1 MVSGMSHRPDE
12 DGRGASSVPHQPSGA
27 RTPLGTPPPSSA
39 AHSASTSG
47 GSAGSPSSRSD
58 HNGPS
63 TAAAGTGPPP
73 AAAAATASTPAS
85 DGTTSLRLNNLDI
98 NGDDAPSSQA
108 PVSIIKKKKRRA
120 AAIGPDKG
128 GRGLRQFSMKV
139 CEKVESK
146 GRTTYNEVADE
157 LVAEFSDP
165 NNNIEAPDPDN
176 PNAVKKYE
184 CTLHLLLVLW
194 GICSLY
200 VKMQQQYDEKNIR
213 RRVYDALN
221 VLMAMEII
229 SKDKKE
235 IQWKGLP
242 RTSVNDIEELQ
253 TELAGLKGRIEKKSA
268 YLQEL
273 QDQYLGMQNLVLR
286 NEELYGSGTTPSGG
300 VALPFILIQTRPH
313 AMVEVEISE
322 DMQLVHFDFNSTP
335 FELHDD
341 SYVIKALN
349 SSGKEQNYV
358 TPEPRS
364 NGCEGSSMPN
374 IYRNHVQQS
383 AMANNGTTRLP
394 SSPPVP
400 GILKGRVKHEHQ
412 F

>member
-12 DGRGASSVPHQPSGA
+12 DGRGSPSFPHQPSGA
-27 RTPLGTPPPSSA
+27 GTPQGTPPPSSA

-47 GSAGSPSSRSD
+47 GSAGSPSRLSD
-58 HNGPS
+58 QNGPS
-63 TAAAGTGPPP
+63 TAAAATGTAP

-85 DGTTSLRLNNLDI
+85 DGTAFLRLNNLDI

-108 PVSIIKKKKRRA
+108 PVSIKKKKRRA

-184 CTLHLLLVLW
+184 CPLHQFFYQHVLTF
-194 GICSLY
+194 Y
-200 VKMQQQYDEKNIR
+200 VIMQQQYDEKNIR

-253 TELAGLKGRIEKKSA
+253 IELVGLKGRIEKKRA

-273 QDQYLGMQNLVLR
+273 QDQYAGMQNLIIR
-286 NEELYGSGTTPSGG
+286 NEQLYGSGNTPSGG

-313 AMVEVEISE
+313 ATVEVEISE
-322 DMQLVHFDFNSTP
+322 DMQLVHFDFNTTP

-349 SSGKEQNYV
+349 SSGKEQNGV

-364 NGCEGSSMPN
+364 NGCEGSSMQN
-374 IYRNHVQQS
+374 IYRHQVQQS
-383 AMANNGTTRLP
+383 ARASNGTARLP

>member
-1 MVSGMSHRPDE
+1 MVSGMSHRPD
-12 DGRGASSVPHQPSGA
+12 DDASGVPHQPSGA
-27 RTPLGTPPPSSA
+27 GTPLATPPPS
-39 AHSASTSG
+39 HSASTSG
-47 GSAGSPSSRSD
+47 GSAGSPSRSD

-63 TAAAGTGPPP
+63 STVAGTDPLP
-73 AAAAATASTPAS
+73 AAAAATAYTPAS

-98 NGDDAPSSQA
+98 NGDDAPSSQP

-120 AAIGPDKG
+120 ASIGPDKG

-176 PNAVKKYE
+176 PNA
-184 CTLHLLLVLW
+184 
-194 GICSLY
+194 
-200 VKMQQQYDEKNIR
+200 QQYDEKNIR

-229 SKDKKE
+229 SKDKKQ

-253 TELAGLKGRIEKKSA
+253 TELVGLKGRIEKKSA

-349 SSGKEQNYV
+349 SSGKEQNHV

-364 NGCEGSSMPN
+364 NGCEGSSMPD

>member
-1 MVSGMSHRPDE
+1 MVSGMSHRPD
-12 DGRGASSVPHQPSGA
+12 DAASGVPHQPSGA
-27 RTPLGTPPPSSA
+27 GTPLATPPPSTA

-47 GSAGSPSSRSD
+47 GSAGSPSRSD

-63 TAAAGTGPPP
+63 SAAAAGTGPPP
-73 AAAAATASTPAS
+73 AAATASTPAS

-98 NGDDAPSSQA
+98 NGDDAPSSQP

-120 AAIGPDKG
+120 ASIGPDKG

-176 PNAVKKYE
+176 PNA
-184 CTLHLLLVLW
+184 
-194 GICSLY
+194 
-200 VKMQQQYDEKNIR
+200 QQYDEKNIR

-253 TELAGLKGRIEKKSA
+253 TELVGLKGRIEKKSA

-322 DMQLVHFDFNSTP
+322 DMELVHFDFNSTP

-349 SSGKEQNYV
+349 SSGKEQNHV

-364 NGCEGSSMPN
+364 NGCEGSSMPD